1 MNFFQFLY
9 EFITITDLKQKEI
22 EEKAQI
28 ILAKYSGDYSNLYNL
43 IKYDKP
49 DCSIEERRKSF
60 RTLMP
65 CSIPQILKALS
76 EVRYK
81 FLVLLMSNEG

>member
-1 MNFFQFLY
+1 M
-9 EFITITDLKQKEI
+9 TDLKQKEI

-49 DCSIEERRKSF
+49 DCSLEERRKSF
-60 RTLMP
+60 RSLMP

-76 EVRYK
+76 EVRYRFMLMLASNK
-81 FLVLLMSNEG
+81 DYNLL

>member
-1 MNFFQFLY
+1 M
-9 EFITITDLKQKEI
+9 ISDLKQKEI

-28 ILAKYSGDYSNLYNL
+28 ILEKYSGNYTKLYNL

-49 DCSIEERRKSF
+49 DCSIPERRKAF
-60 RTLMP
+60 RKLLP

-76 EVRYK
+76 EVIH
-81 FLVLLMSNEG
+81 